1 MERSQWYI
9 GTPNAVVLCVDS
21 LEGGQMGGRVYHSYS
36 EQAASFC
43 GIDQLVFGL
52 ERFYDSLNFPYN
64 TTSDRSFQKKKENSS
79 QRQERSKIMSDEN
92 LLSKHGD
99 LGTFIIKVQ
108 HRQNSSWQGR
118 ITWMEKNKTL
128 YFRSIWEM
136 IKMIASALD
145 TVSRQEDEVKE
156 QSWEE

>member
-1 MERSQWYI
+1 MERSQLYI
-9 GTPNAVVLCVDS
+9 GTPNGVVLCVDS
-21 LEGGQMGGRVYHSYS
+21 LEGSRLRGRFYHRYS
-36 EQAASFC
+36 EEATSF
-43 GIDQLVFGL
+43 GS
-52 ERFYDSLNFPYN
+52 ESFYDSVNFPYN
-64 TTSDRSFQKKKENSS
+64 TTNDRSFQKSKKISS
-79 QRQERSKIMSDEN
+79 QKQERSKIMSDEN

-99 LGTFIIKVQ
+99 LGTFIIRVQ

-128 YFRSIWEM
+128 YFRSIREM

-145 TVSRQEDEVKE
+145 TVSRQEDDFGE